1 MSHDKNISHLG
12 INQSNNAAAFL
23 WQCILGLFIFV
34 SYPLYAQENI
44 SYELEEHIVY
54 YNVFNSSLI
63 PADVAKQYNLVRAK
77 DRAYL
82 NVAVVK
88 KSGGYGVA
96 PRKLSGI
103 YRNLLQQSFPLTFIE
118 IKEATATY
126 YLAPIRFNN
135 EEILHIDITVQADYK
150 STDET
155 FTITKKLYKD
165 L

>member
-1 MSHDKNISHLG
+1 MSTKKNFSHTALQVISIFMLLSW
-12 INQSNNAAAFL
+12 QSFA
-23 WQCILGLFIFV
+23 
-34 SYPLYAQENI
+34 YAQENI
-44 SYELEEHIVY
+44 SHELKDHTVY

-63 PADVAKQYNLVRAK
+63 TADIAKQYNLVRAK
-77 DRAYL
+77 NQAYV

-96 PRKLSGI
+96 PRKISGVH
-103 YRNLLQQSFPLTFIE
+103 RNLLQQRFPLKFTE

-135 EEILHIDITVQADYK
+135 EEIMHIDITVQPDYK
-150 STDET
+150 SQEST

-165 L
+165 

>member
-1 MSHDKNISHLG
+1 MPRNKNTQNLGAYRLKRAAIFFSRCVLTLIVLGSASSHAQKNISHDLK
-12 INQSNNAAAFL
+12 
-23 WQCILGLFIFV
+23 
-34 SYPLYAQENI
+34 
-44 SYELEEHIVY
+44 EHTVY

-63 PADVAKQYNLVRAK
+63 SADIAKQYNLVRAK
-77 DRAYL
+77 DRVYL

-96 PRKLSGI
+96 PRKLSGV
-103 YRNLLQQSFPLTFIE
+103 YRNLLQQKFPLKFIE

-126 YLAPIRFNN
+126 YLAPIRVSN
-135 EEILHIDITVQADYK
+135 EDILHMDITVQPDYK
-150 STDET
+150 STDST

>member
-1 MSHDKNISHLG
+1 MPHPI
-12 INQSNNAAAFL
+12 INQLRHAVKLLSGGILSLF
-23 WQCILGLFIFV
+23 ILGNATLH
-34 SYPLYAQENI
+34 AQENI
-44 SYELEEHIVY
+44 SHELKEHIVY

-63 PADVAKQYNLVRAK
+63 PADVAKQYQLVRAK
-77 DRAYL
+77 DRVYL

-96 PRKLSGI
+96 PRKLSGF
-103 YRNLLQQSFPLTFIE
+103 YRNLLQQKFPLKFIE

-126 YLAPIRFNN
+126 YLAPIRINN
-135 EEILHIDITVQADYK
+135 EEILHMDITVQADYK
-150 STDET
+150 STDST